1 MRVPVCMCNLRLCVH
16 ARQAYCLSEPS
27 NLIKADGDVAP
38 TPSAGGAEDAAPE
51 GAAEAS
57 PPVSVHLVIR
67 SWRLRPSPAARLAF
81 PSAHYLRG
89 LRIAC
94 DVRIAWCVCVCVC
107 VCVVCMHT
115 HTHMHT
121 YYGSEL

>member
-1 MRVPVCMCNLRLCVH
+1 MCNLRLCVH

-67 SWRLRPSPAARLAF
+67 SWRLRPSLRPRLLPGSHF
-81 PSAHYLRG
+81 H
-89 LRIAC
+89 LRIIYVAFALLATC
-94 DVRIAWCVCVCVC
+94 VLLGVCVCVC
-107 VCVVCMHT
+107 VCGMYAHT
-115 HTHMHT
+115 HTHA
-121 YYGSEL
+121 YILWV